1 MALYLDIKAV
11 RIQAYLTRWP
21 QLRGVRGAS
30 ALLSQQMA
38 AENLVG
44 VGNGWKQ
51 NNETGDIDGKV
62 SVIVDDPLQAHEIAS
77 EIILALQDRLPGAEF
92 EAIWAKADTYIE
104 AYTRMPSTPQ
114 IAVPRTTAHWPA
126 ARVCDLCELDTAR
139 QIEDLG
145 FDGQAVPKSMCL
157 DCVKRNI
164 PRFDAVKKPL
174 VRDEALA
181 RSVQLKG
188 SAVLAVPKDF
198 NALANCGPPE
208 MKRNHLAV
216 VYADGNKMGVFFK
229 EAIEEAIGDGKNAA
243 AKLSKQLT
251 EETWNALV
259 EATACLVKEN
269 DTGTLPVMPHII
281 GGDDILVSVPAAYAW
296 DFTMQFLTAL
306 EKNFRTLPGGHK
318 LTVSA
323 GIAIAHASHPFI
335 QTVQTAEKLLG
346 RAKGQFAGDES
357 SILWQDL
364 TREGEPLKD
373 RPAITLFDLTKS
385 AGDLS
390 KLAALPKSTRSA
402 LDRAASD
409 PDPEVA
415 AAKVGRVAQRHGIRG
430 RVAPF
435 LSGPLVLPDALD
447 ISRWWR

>member
-11 RIQAYLTRWP
+11 RIQTYLTRWP
-21 QLRGVRGAS
+21 QLRGIRGAS

-44 VGNGWKQ
+44 VGNGWKP
-51 NNETGDIDGKV
+51 NKETGNIDGKL
-62 SVIVDDPLQAHEIAS
+62 SVTVDDPLQVHEIAS
-77 EIILALQDRLPGAEF
+77 EIILGLQDRLPGAEF
-92 EAIWAKADTYIE
+92 EAIWEEADTYIE
-104 AYTRMPSTPQ
+104 AYIRMPSTPQ

-126 ARVCDLCELDTAR
+126 ARVCDLCELDTAC
-139 QIEDLG
+139 QVEDLG
-145 FDGQAVPKSMCL
+145 FDGQEKLKSMCP
-157 DCVKRNI
+157 DCAKRNI
-164 PRFDAVKKPL
+164 SRSYTVKKPL

-181 RSVQLKG
+181 RSVHLKD
-188 SAVLAVPKDF
+188 SAVPKDF
-198 NALANCGPPE
+198 NALADCGPPE

-216 VYADGNKMGVFFK
+216 VYSDANKMGVFFK
-229 EAIEEAIGDGKNAA
+229 EAIEDGVDAVD
-243 AKLSKQLT
+243 LSKRLT
-251 EETWNALV
+251 EETWEALV
-259 EATACLVKEN
+259 EATACLVNTNTK
-269 DTGTLPVMPHII
+269 TLPVMPHII

-296 DFTMQFLTAL
+296 EFTMEFLTAL
-306 EKNFRTLPGGHK
+306 DKK
-318 LTVSA
+318 LGALVEGRSVTASA
-323 GIAIAHASHPFI
+323 GIAIAHASHPFA
-335 QTVQTAEKLLG
+335 QTVQTAERLLG

-373 RPAITLFDLTKS
+373 RPAITLSDLTER
-385 AGDLS
+385 AGYLS
-390 KLAALPKSTRSA
+390 DLAALPKSTRSA

-415 AAKVGRVAQRHGIRG
+415 AAKVGRVAERHGIRG